1 MRRLLALLF
10 ILLPVLPAAAHH
22 GWGDYNVKKR
32 LVLEGEVVAVAY
44 GYPHVSVELQDG
56 IKTLHVILA
65 PPSRMERR
73 GVLPDELVVGLRM
86 TVIGYGSKSETA
98 EMLAETIML
107 NGRTVT
113 MR

>member
-1 MRRLLALLF
+1 
-10 ILLPVLPAAAHH
+10 
-22 GWGDYNVKKR
+22 
-32 LVLEGEVVAVAY
+32 
-44 GYPHVSVELQDG
+44 
-56 IKTLHVILA
+56 
-65 PPSRMERR
+65 MERR

-98 EMLAETIML
+98 EMRAETIML